1 LNFTPVPRYGY
12 RVGVPAPGFWRE
24 VVNTDST
31 AYGGSGVGNLG
42 GLNAAEIPAHGR
54 PWSLSLTLPPLA
66 AVFFKNE
73 IPDSRFQ
80 IPGVAEASGASDA
93 PKSPIT
99 NHQSPIP
106 P

>member
-1 LNFTPVPRYGY
+1 MIK
-12 RVGVPAPGFWRE
+12 RVVAERGGRKVILMDSISHVDEGDAGHI
-24 VVNTDST
+24 VVS
-31 AYGGSGVGNLG
+31 ASHGGASSGEY
-42 GLNAAEIPAHGR
+42 ASRHQ
-54 PWSLSLTLPPLA
+54 LA